1 MSYLNKKIQTIKPS
15 GIRKFSEMASKIP
28 GVISLGVGEPDFET
42 PWHIREEGIYAIEKS
57 MTYYS
62 PNLGLVELRKE
73 ICNYYRRRWNCEY
86 DYSKNCLFTVGASE
100 GIDLCMRT
108 ILDPNDEV
116 IVLHPS
122 YVAYDPCVTLS
133 GGVVKVIDLK
143 AENQFKLTPEMLEAA
158 ITDRSKILFLN
169 YPSNPTGGCM
179 SRKDYE
185 KIVPI
190 IKKHNLVVLSDE
202 IYAELSYND
211 DFCSIASFD
220 EIKDQVIVL
229 NGFSK
234 AYSMTGWRLG
244 YILANEDIISAMVKI
259 HQYTIMCPSTISQY
273 AGIEAIKNGD
283 KDCVM
288 HKESFMARRNYLV
301 NNLNR
306 IGLDCH
312 MPNGAFYV
320 FPSIKKTGM
329 SSEEFC
335 TRLVHEAKVAVVPGN
350 AFGDS
355 GEGHVRISYAYSIEQ
370 IKEAIER
377 IESFL
382 KKIEESA

>member
-1 MSYLNKKIQTIKPS
+1 MNLCELYVIEGEAENKEEAIKLTSEVLSANGAVKEGFWESCVEREKNYPT
-15 GIRKFSEMASKIP
+15 GLTEYCPVAIPHTTKDFVNKDAICVLKLKNPVKFASM
-28 GVISLGVGEPDFET
+28 EDWE
-42 PWHIREEGIYAIEKS
+42 
-57 MTYYS
+57 
-62 PNLGLVELRKE
+62 KE
-73 ICNYYRRRWNCEY
+73 IDVRDFIQKNYTPYEGDDSFLAEATESTKKLWNEV
-86 DYSKNCLFTVGASE
+86 L
-100 GIDLCMRT
+100 DLYKKET
-108 ILDPNDEV
+108 EN
-116 IVLHPS
+116 
-122 YVAYDPCVTLS
+122 
-133 GGVVKVIDLK
+133 GGVLAISNDIASTITSHEAGYID
-143 AENQFKLTPEMLEAA
+143 
-158 ITDRSKILFLN
+158 
-169 YPSNPTGGCM
+169 
-179 SRKDYE
+179 KDYE